1 MPGKTNARN
10 VSRAGSCPPL
20 GPEGAVPRPQMSCL
34 KKASEKVPAVP
45 RGGIKRETVSH
56 KMFRVKLGR
65 ARVHREP
72 LSRHKDVAVRS
83 KPIGPSHQVAK
94 KFVASVRSAVIGIRS
109 PKSPAT
115 GSNKAGRERVPRRHS
130 RIDRC
135 KHLNRNQGAVGVRPG
150 KSGTPT
156 VWLEL
161 KLSRRRMFS
170 VMAHKFRHTRRA
182 ALP

>member
-1 MPGKTNARN
+1 M
-10 VSRAGSCPPL
+10 
-20 GPEGAVPRPQMSCL
+20 PRPQTSCL
-34 KKASEKVPAVP
+34 KKALGKTRRRQEAGSKL
-45 RGGIKRETVSH
+45 ETVSH
-56 KMFRVKLGR
+56 KVFRVKLGR

-83 KPIGPSHQVAK
+83 KPIGSSHQVAK
-94 KFVASVRSAVIGIRS
+94 KFVASVRSAVVGIRS
-109 PKSPAT
+109 AESPAT

-130 RIDRC
+130 RVDRC
-135 KHLNRNQGAVGVRPG
+135 KHLNRNQGAAEVRPG

-170 VMAHKFRHTRRA
+170 VMDDKFRHTRRA